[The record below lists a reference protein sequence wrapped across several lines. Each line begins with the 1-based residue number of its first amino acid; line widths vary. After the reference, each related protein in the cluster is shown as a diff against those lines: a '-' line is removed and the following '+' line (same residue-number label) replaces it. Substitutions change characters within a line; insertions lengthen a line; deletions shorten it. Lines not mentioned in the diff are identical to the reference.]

1 MKHILLTLLASFI
14 SALLAVAIYSAFQPT
29 PQAAPATALAVRQPD
44 WAPSVSYTP
53 PRQPD
58 GSPSAM
64 PVSFTAA
71 AALATPAVVNIRA
84 LPRRAFDFFG
94 SYGGATGSGVI
105 VSSDGYIVT
114 NHHVVEEGPRNIQVT
129 LADQREYKGELV
141 GTDPT
146 TDLAL
151 IRIEVDEPLPFVGFA
166 NSDSVLVGEWVL
178 AVGNPFN
185 LESTVTA
192 GIVSA
197 KGRNIDILEGEYKIE
212 SFIQTDA
219 AVNPGNSGGAL
230 VNTSGEL
237 IGVNTAIITR
247 SGRYEGYSFAV
258 PANLVR
264 KVVADLREFGS
275 VKRAILGVRI
285 SEVTAPMARR
295 LKLAAPEGVLIQD
308 VNPGGAAE
316 MAGLRA
322 NDVITAINGQPVR
335 GIPELQEFVA
345 RYRPGNVVT
354 ISFYRS
360 GAPREVQ
367 AVLKGLDSGGAYGFN
382 EAGLPADLVVDNQLG
397 WEYRNLS
404 PRERERL
411 GLRGGVI
418 VDVVDPDGAL
428 AISRMEKGFI
438 IQSVHKIRPGSD
450 DDVVKLDTR
459 IVQSVEDLQNAMA
472 DFRSEKILLEGRYEG
487 YASEWGYTLWLD

>member
-1 MKHILLTLLASFI
+1 
-14 SALLAVAIYSAFQPT
+14 
-29 PQAAPATALAVRQPD
+29 
-44 WAPSVSYTP
+44 
-53 PRQPD
+53 
-58 GSPSAM
+58 
-64 PVSFTAA
+64 
-71 AALATPAVVNIRA
+71 
-84 LPRRAFDFFG
+84 
-94 SYGGATGSGVI
+94 
-105 VSSDGYIVT
+105 
-114 NHHVVEEGPRNIQVT
+114 
-129 LADQREYKGELV
+129 
-141 GTDPT
+141 
-146 TDLAL
+146 
-151 IRIEVDEPLPFVGFA
+151 
-166 NSDSVLVGEWVL
+166 
-178 AVGNPFN
+178 
-185 LESTVTA
+185 
-192 GIVSA
+192 
-197 KGRNIDILEGEYKIE
+197 
-212 SFIQTDA
+212 
-219 AVNPGNSGGAL
+219 
-230 VNTSGEL
+230 
-237 IGVNTAIITR
+237 VNTAIITR

-308 VNPGGAAE
+308 VNQGGAAE

-404 PRERERL
+404 PREREHL